1 MKKQAEDLLFEREV
15 KKALI
20 DKGLNITKLAEELG
34 MCRTH
39 VSNVVNGSR
48 SSKPAKEAICKYLGL
63 TA

>member
-1 MKKQAEDLLFEREV
+1 MKLSEDLIFATTV

-20 DKGLNITKLAEELG
+20 DRGLTITKLADELG

-39 VSNVVNGSR
+39 VSNVVNGTR
-48 SSKPAKEAICKYLGL
+48 PSKPAKEAICEYLGI